1 MKDTIAFHPPR
12 PTGRGFT
19 LARLTAAVNQ
29 PLGDRMRFN
38 QFALTGLLAFS
49 GALAASGAAAQQA
62 ITINIGSS
70 HPATN
75 IWAYAMKEVF
85 QPEVD
90 RLLKEGGN
98 KYQIR
103 WRENYGGTLY
113 KFTETRVAVKDGIVD
128 VGMVGTVWENSAM
141 PLQNVTYFTPFATT
155 NHEMLIDIFDKL
167 NANHPALKAS
177 WTAQNMVPLSSLI
190 TDSYDIY
197 ANFPVTSMAAL
208 QNKKIHAPGTSANWM
223 RDTGATPVEGA
234 LTTYYT
240 NIQTGVTQGALS
252 FASGIGPARVYE
264 VAKHLTRVDVGAM
277 YFGSV
282 AANKSFFD
290 KLPKEVQDALVKA
303 GRSTSIAH
311 GKHVTRSAAT
321 AMDTMKAAGLQITD
335 LPAAER
341 AKWINGLPDII
352 SPWLQTT
359 GDAGKSVLRAYF
371 DELRARGVKPLRDWD
386 KAAR

>member
-1 MKDTIAFHPPR
+1 MNFKK
-12 PTGRGFT
+12 
-19 LARLTAAVNQ
+19 L
-29 PLGDRMRFN
+29 
-38 QFALTGLLAFS
+38 ALTGAIALGTTLTS
-49 GALAASGAAAQQA
+49 LAAYAQQT
-62 ITINIGSS
+62 ITVNIGSS
-70 HPATN
+70 HPVTN

-98 KYQIR
+98 KFQIR

-113 KFTETRVAVKDGIVD
+113 KFNETRAAVKDGIVD

-155 NHEMLIDIFDKL
+155 NHEMLIEIFDKL

-190 TDSYDIY
+190 TDSYDVY
-197 ANFPVTSMAAL
+197 ANFPVTNMAAL

-264 VAKHLTRVDVGAM
+264 VAKHLTRVDIGAM

-282 AANKSFFD
+282 AANKSFYD
-290 KLPKEVQDALVKA
+290 RLPKEVQDAFVKA
-303 GRSTSIAH
+303 GQATSAAH
-311 GKHVTRSAAT
+311 GKHVTRSAAA
-321 AMDTMKAAGLQITD
+321 AMDTMKAAGLQIPE

-341 AKWINGLPDII
+341 SKWINGLPDII

-359 GDAGKSVLRAYF
+359 GDAGRSVLRAYF

-386 KAAR
+386 RAAR

>member
-1 MKDTIAFHPPR
+1 MKLKKIALS
-12 PTGRGFT
+12 G
-19 LARLTAAVNQ
+19 LIA
-29 PLGDRMRFN
+29 LG
-38 QFALTGLLAFS
+38 S
-49 GALAASGAAAQQA
+49 ALAAGGAAAQQS
-62 ITINIGSS
+62 ITVNIGSS

-90 RLLKEGGN
+90 KLLKEGGS

-113 KFTETRVAVKDGIVD
+113 KFNETRAAVKDGIVD

-155 NHEMLIDIFDKL
+155 NHELLIEIFDKL
-167 NANHPALKAS
+167 NANHPALRAS

-190 TDSYDIY
+190 TDSYDVY
-197 ANFPVTSMAAL
+197 ANFPVTNMAAL

-252 FASGIGPARVYE
+252 FASGIAPARVHE
-264 VAKHLTRVDVGAM
+264 VAKYLTRVDVGAM

-290 KLPKEVQDALVKA
+290 KLPKDVQDAFVKA
-303 GRSTSIAH
+303 GRATSIAH
-311 GKHVTRSAAT
+311 GKHVTASSAR
-321 AMDTMKAAGLQITD
+321 AMDTMKAAGLQISE

-371 DELRARGVKPLRDWD
+371 DELRARGIKPLRDWD

>member
-1 MKDTIAFHPPR
+1 MKFTKFAMASLVALGATVTVGSAF
-12 PTGRGFT
+12 
-19 LARLTAAVNQ
+19 
-29 PLGDRMRFN
+29 
-38 QFALTGLLAFS
+38 
-49 GALAASGAAAQQA
+49 AQQRV
-62 ITINIGSS
+62 TVNIGSS
-70 HPATN
+70 HPTTN
-75 IWAYAMKEVF
+75 IWAFAMKEVF

-90 RLLKEGGN
+90 RILKEGGG
-98 KYQIR
+98 KYEVR

-113 KFTETRVAVKDGIVD
+113 KFTDTRAAVRDGIVD

-155 NHEMLIDIFDKL
+155 NHEQLIEIFDKL
-167 NANHPALKAS
+167 NATVPALKDS
-177 WTAQNMVPLSSLI
+177 WAAQNMVPLSSLI

-197 ANFPVTSMAAL
+197 ANFPVTNMAAL

-264 VAKHLTRVDVGAM
+264 VAKHLTRIDLGAM

-290 KLPKEVQDALVKA
+290 KLPKEVQDAFMKA
-303 GRSTSIAH
+303 GKATSAAH
-311 GKHVTRSAAT
+311 GKHVTRTAAA
-321 AMDTMKAAGLQITD
+321 AMDTMKAAGLQISV

-341 AKWINGLPDII
+341 AKWINGLPDIV
-352 SPWLQTT
+352 SPWLATT

-371 DELRARGVKPLRDWD
+371 DELRTRGVKPLRDWD